1 VHQSTFIMNQSG
13 TFLTNRT
20 AEEVFDLVVDPQR
33 FAPLLP
39 DFESLSIQDA
49 SHFTLRIK
57 IVIGQISGH
66 ANLDMELCAAERPSR
81 VEHRGQGIVAGSQLV
96 FAMRFQLGSVGS
108 ETQVSWQGEVSVD
121 GMLAMMAGGLI
132 DSMGRKNF
140 EAMAERLQNE
150 LRANRA
156 AVQDLPPDSGP
167 SS

>member
-1 VHQSTFIMNQSG
+1 MNQSG
-13 TFLTNRT
+13 TFLSSRS
-20 AEEVFDLVVDPQR
+20 AEEVFDLVADPQR

-49 SHFTLRIK
+49 SHFTLWIK

-81 VEHRGQGIVAGSQLV
+81 VEYRGHGIVAGSQLV
-96 FAMRFQLGSVGS
+96 FAMHFQIGSVGS
-108 ETQVSWQGEVSVD
+108 EAQVSWEGEVSVD
-121 GMLAMMAGGLI
+121 GMLGMMAGGMI

-150 LRANRA
+150 LRANSST
-156 AVQDLPPDSGP
+156 VQDLPPDSEP